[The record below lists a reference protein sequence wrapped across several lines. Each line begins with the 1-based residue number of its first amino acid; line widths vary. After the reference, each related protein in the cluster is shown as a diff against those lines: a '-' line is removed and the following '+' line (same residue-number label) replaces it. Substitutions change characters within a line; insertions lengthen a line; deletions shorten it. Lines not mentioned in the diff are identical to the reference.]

1 MMENEDKQY
10 PQNNDHTGSAEKF
23 QAIVSNRHDE
33 IKAASHRNDLIFIP
47 EVSGFPGRI
56 LRLLTRIF
64 HTFVFRLVFLAVF
77 RVILD
82 FFVSSYVFR
91 VVLTQ
96 FPLSPIGS

>member
-1 MMENEDKQY
+1 MTTFAMDFVAFVMRAGVIKDDLDPFVWYRNRNMGPMGSPGMM
-10 PQNNDHTGSAEKF
+10 A
-23 QAIVSNRHDE
+23 
-33 IKAASHRNDLIFIP
+33 
-47 EVSGFPGRI
+47 
-56 LRLLTRIF
+56 LTRIF

-82 FFVSSYVFR
+82 FFVSSSVFR